1 MAFLHGL
8 QGILGLLLVVAVG
21 WLLAARGWFSAEMGT
36 LLPRLVTRVALP
48 PFLMCTMLD
57 FFKREDLLR
66 NFSASLLPLL
76 AMILTFVLAMWLG
89 RRLGVARQHFGLFC
103 VCVANP
109 NTIFIG
115 IPVNLALFGQQSLP
129 FVLLYYFASTCF
141 FWTVGHHYVRA
152 DSHVCPTQGLAAQIR
167 EVIGQI
173 LSPPMLGFLAGLGLV
188 LADVRPP
195 DFLMLAADFLGDLTT
210 PLALIFIGM
219 TVQGVDLR
227 QLRRQG
233 GHSLRDM
240 ALALVGRLVLAP
252 LIMAVLVLIFPVPEL
267 MGKVFIMQ
275 ASLPVI
281 VQVAILSAYYRSDP
295 QFGALM
301 VSLSTLCS
309 ALTIPVYMLLLQGW

>member
-21 WLLAARGWFSAEMGT
+21 YLLTARGWLPREMGT
-36 LLPRLVTRVALP
+36 LLPRLVTTVALP
-48 PFLMCTMLD
+48 PFLLCTMLD
-57 FFKREDLLR
+57 FFRREELLQ
-66 NFSASLLPLL
+66 NCSVVLLPLA
-76 AMILTFVLAMWLG
+76 AMILTFALAHWLG
-89 RRLGVARQHFGLFC
+89 RRLGVERRRFGLFC

-115 IPVNLALFGQQSLP
+115 IPVNLALFGQESLP
-129 FVLLYYFASTCF
+129 YVLFYYFASTCF

-152 DSHVCPTQGLAAQIR
+152 DSNSHPPQGAAALAREALAQ
-167 EVIGQI
+167 VF
-173 LSPPMLGFLAGLGLV
+173 SPPMLGFLAGLGLV

-195 DFLMLAADFLGDLTT
+195 AFLMLAAGFLGDLTT

-227 QLRRQG
+227 QLRQQG
-233 GHSLRDM
+233 GRTLRDM
-240 ALALVGRLVLAP
+240 GLALAGRLVLAP
-252 LIMAVLVLIFPVPEL
+252 LIMAVLVLLFPVPAL

-295 QFGALM
+295 QFGAMM
-301 VSLSTLCS
+301 VSLSSLCC
-309 ALTIPVYMLLLQGW
+309 ALTIPVYMLLLQAW